1 MRRAAARGLS
11 IGELVV
17 ATGLLALMVVTV
29 MVLFGQMLD
38 ATTKNALVSQGSFF
52 AETVIER
59 EIYDLARYHRDPA
72 HQATARDNYG
82 GDWISFTD
90 ETNQTEF
97 SYHVDSTPA
106 GIMAGTDMGFTYSI
120 QVEVRW
126 WQSADGA
133 ARNRQGFGKMH
144 LKRSRIVYVPKP

>member
-1 MRRAAARGLS
+1 MT

-17 ATGLLALMVVTV
+17 ATGLLAMMVVTV

-38 ATTKNALVSQGSFF
+38 ATSKNALISQGSFF

-59 EIYDLARYHRDPA
+59 EIYSLAKHHRDPA
-72 HQATARDNYG
+72 APPVVRAYADS
-82 GDWISFTD
+82 DWISFTD

-97 SYHVDSTPA
+97 SYRIDSGPA
-106 GIMAGTDMGFTYSI
+106 SIVAGTDMGYTYSI
-120 QVEVRW
+120 RVEVRW
-126 WQSADGA
+126 WQTKGGA

-144 LKRSRIVYVPKP
+144 LNRSRIVYVPK

>member
-1 MRRAAARGLS
+1 MGPSAARALT

-59 EIYDLARYHRDPA
+59 EVYALARYHRDPA
-72 HQATARDNYG
+72 HQAAPRESYG

-106 GIMAGTDMGFTYSI
+106 GILTGTDMGFSYSI

-126 WQSADGA
+126 WQSAEGA
-133 ARNRQGFGKMH
+133 AQNRKGYGKMH
-144 LKRSRIVYVPKP
+144 LQRSRIVYVPKP

>member
-1 MRRAAARGLS
+1 MLRCKAQGLS

-38 ATTKNALVSQGSFF
+38 ATSKNALVSQGSFF
-52 AETVIER
+52 AETVIEQ
-59 EIYDLARYHRDPA
+59 EIYTLAKYHQDPLHA
-72 HQATARDNYG
+72 AAPRTNSGA
-82 GDWISFTD
+82 DWISFTD

-97 SYHVDSTPA
+97 SYHVDSIPA
-106 GIMAGTDMGFTYSI
+106 GIVAGIDMGFTYSI

-126 WQSADGA
+126 WQAASGE

>member
-1 MRRAAARGLS
+1 MKRPAVRGLT

-38 ATTKNALVSQGSFF
+38 ATSKNALVSQGSFF

-59 EIYDLARYHRDPA
+59 EIYALAKHHRDPDA
-72 HQATARDNYG
+72 NPLAPNDGSA
-82 GDWISFTD
+82 WISFTD

-97 SYHVDSTPA
+97 SYHVDSVPA
-106 GIMAGTDMGFTYSI
+106 HIVPGTDDMGLTYSI

-126 WQSADGA
+126 WQSKEGA
-133 ARNRQGFGKMH
+133 ARNRQGYGKMH